1 MSAAYWQSR
10 MAESGK
16 AREYE
21 ALKYRWIREH
31 PNATPEEF
39 EAFIKWLC
47 KWLRF

>member
-10 MAESGK
+10 MDESGK

-39 EAFIKWLC
+39 EAFINWLC